1 MIFRNIVIDLFE
13 EHYIRLLFKADILMH
28 DSIDWIIKP
37 IKKSILNDKSF
48 SKIKYIS
55 NYLITDLLDENI
67 IDLFVKEIINC
78 F

>member
-67 IDLFVKEIINC
+67 IDLFIKEIINC